1 MPIPV
6 PGRLAEA
13 LRRST
18 VHVRVAGGRQGGTGS
33 GIALTH
39 ERVLTN
45 DHVIGSGGPIT
56 VEWWEGKE
64 TAATVIKADRH
75 RDLALLQV
83 PKLGAPPATL
93 GDSGRLKAGTPVIAV
108 GNPLGFI
115 GALSSGVVHALRPIA
130 GGGPQWV
137 HADVR
142 LAPGS
147 SGGPLA
153 DFEGQII
160 GVNTMIV
167 SSGLALAIPSRAV
180 QNFLLPAAKRKT
192 FGVTIRPVL
201 SKNGQGGLMIL
212 EIEPNSAAE
221 RSSLLPGDILTGANG
236 YRFRDSDDLQ
246 TAMDEAADG
255 LLRVEFYRAG
265 KPELRRVAVEL
276 KQQQAANA
284 A

>member
-18 VHVRVAGGRQGGTGS
+18 VHVRVGGGRAQGSGS
-33 GIALTH
+33 GIALTGD
-39 ERVLTN
+39 RVLTN
-45 DHVIGSGGPIT
+45 AHVIRGGPIS
-56 VEWWEGKE
+56 VEWWEGKA
-64 TAATVIKADRH
+64 TAATVAKVDRR

-83 PKLGAPPATL
+83 AKLEAPPATL
-93 GDSGRLKAGTPVIAV
+93 GESSRLKAGTPVIAV

-130 GGGPQWV
+130 EGGPKWI

-153 DFEGQII
+153 DFDGQVL

-180 QNFLLPAAKRKT
+180 QHFLLPSTGRKT
-192 FGVTIRPVL
+192 LGVTVRPVGF
-201 SKNGQGGLMIL
+201 KNGQAGLMIL
-212 EIEPNSAAE
+212 EVAEGGAAE
-221 RSSLLPGDILTGANG
+221 RSSLLPGDILAGANG
-236 YRFRDSDDLQ
+236 RQFRDADDLQ
-246 TAMDEAADG
+246 AAMDDAADG
-255 LLRVEFYRAG
+255 LLRVQFYRAG
-265 KPELRRVAVEL
+265 KPELRRVTAEL
-276 KQQQAANA
+276 KRQQVASAA
-284 A
+284 